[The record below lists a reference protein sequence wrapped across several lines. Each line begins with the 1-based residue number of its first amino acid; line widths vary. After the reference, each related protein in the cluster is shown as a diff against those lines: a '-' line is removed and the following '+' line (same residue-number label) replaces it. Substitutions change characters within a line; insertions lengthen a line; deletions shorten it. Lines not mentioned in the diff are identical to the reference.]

1 MSEFDPRWS
10 AGRQGSPGNQQRAG
24 FDDTARFGS
33 PGWVPSDGRW
43 AYPMPQPYRRS
54 RTWWPRVGITL
65 GALGLAMVLGVGL
78 GRIVFLTVGAPSG
91 ASMQS
96 VDPGVGFSGVSG
108 GTSSTAID
116 PSAIAAKVDPGLV
129 DINTVLGYQSAE
141 AAGTGIVLSSDGEIL
156 TNNHVVEGA
165 TSIRVTDVGN
175 GRTYSASVVGY
186 DRGRDMA
193 VLTLRGASGLRT
205 APLGNSST
213 VSVGDAIVG
222 LGNAGGAGG
231 IPSAAAGTVTALG
244 QSITASDEASGAS
257 EKLTGLIQ
265 VNANIQSGD
274 SGGALANSS
283 GRVIGMDTAASS
295 SYQFGGQSGTGQ
307 SGTGHR
313 GYAIPINQALSLAQ
327 QITSGQSSAT
337 VHIGDT
343 AFLGVSVSDAARN
356 QGGASALDPYGQGG
370 QGGAGTVSG
379 ARIQSVFATA
389 PAAQAGL
396 TPGDVITALDGQ
408 TVDSATTLTNLMDT
422 HHPGDTLSITW
433 VDTTGQQHTAT
444 VIPTRGPIG

>member
-10 AGRQGSPGNQQRAG
+10 AGRQGGPGHQQRAG
-24 FDDTARFGS
+24 FDDTARFS
-33 PGWVPSDGRW
+33 SSGWVPPGGQW
-43 AYPMPQPYRRS
+43 AYPVAQPYRRS
-54 RTWWPRVGITL
+54 RWPRIVVLL

-78 GRIVFLTVGAPSG
+78 GRIVFWTVGASG
-91 ASMQS
+91 DVS
-96 VDPGVGFSGVSG
+96 VQGVNPDVGSFGASG
-108 GTSSTAID
+108 GTSSTSID
-116 PSAIAAKVDPGLV
+116 PAAIAAKVDPGLV

-141 AAGTGIVLSSDGEIL
+141 AAGTGIVLSPDGEIL

-175 GRTYSASVVGY
+175 GQTYSASVVGY
-186 DRGRDMA
+186 DRGKDMA
-193 VLTLRGASGLRT
+193 VLMLRGASGLRT

-222 LGNAGGAGG
+222 LGNAGGVGG
-231 IPSAAAGTVTALG
+231 TPSAAAGTVTALG
-244 QSITASDEASGAS
+244 QSITASDESSGAS

-265 VNANIQSGD
+265 VNADIQSGD
-274 SGGALANSS
+274 SGGALANNS

-295 SYQFGGQSGTGQ
+295 SYQFGGDRSQSGTGQ
-307 SGTGHR
+307 SGSDHR
-313 GYAIPINQALSLAQ
+313 GYAIPINQALALAH

-337 VHIGDT
+337 VHIGGT
-343 AFLGVSVSDAARN
+343 AFIGVSVSDAA
-356 QGGASALDPYGQGG
+356 QDQDGAGALDPYGQGG
-370 QGGAGTVSG
+370 AGTASG
-379 ARIQSVFATA
+379 AQIQDVFDTG

-444 VIPTRGPIG
+444 LSPISGPVG